1 MHLDKRLL
9 SMPALSMMYVG
20 LVMCHMAIQRMPE
33 AMEYVDRVLELVSK
47 DKNYVFIACY
57 RKYFAIFMHVPA
69 LVSKY
74 RDVMKEIEQL
84 NVRYTRVEK
93 SRIFDMLDRSDN
105 SQGQDTLTGRELEI
119 AGLAAQGY
127 RNSEISQKLH
137 ISENTVKS
145 HLKIIFRKLGID
157 RRNYLK
163 EALERHSI

>member
-1 MHLDKRLL
+1 
-9 SMPALSMMYVG
+9 
-20 LVMCHMAIQRMPE
+20 
-33 AMEYVDRVLELVSK
+33 
-47 DKNYVFIACY
+47 
-57 RKYFAIFMHVPA
+57 
-69 LVSKY
+69 
-74 RDVMKEIEQL
+74 MKEIEQL

-163 EALERHSI
+163 EALEHHSI